1 MDQMYSHQFT
11 VKFSTDIHFSEGN
24 IKTISLSSMLRF
36 LSELWL
42 GQDYAIVIK
51 NRSEENEQLFRKHR
65 SKCVSL
71 LQSVRK
77 IEITDGK
84 KF

>member
-1 MDQMYSHQFT
+1 MYSHQFT
-11 VKFSTDIHFSEGN
+11 VKFSTGIHFSEGN